1 MRTSNFIQ
9 SPYVDMKLLT
19 NDEFQEYKNHSC
31 QEYVRQGKTFNYNKM
46 VLLNKRYL
54 EPKSEEELE
63 TLPSH
68 SPEQVSTAGNSTQP
82 ATQSDDAAISQQ
94 EYNVDMNES
103 NSDNAPTVDIGDN
116 LSSSINTSN
125 IQEAENQN
133 DDSQQASNI
142 SMTAPPADPVP
153 VNNVIQGSE
162 NVKGQVEK
170 TNVKGQVE
178 KTSMMRPYICIH
190 CKKGYTTKY
199 SRNRHISQMHNNDWK
214 SPQKKDVKR
223 LQNPKKK
230 PAVVKISVPKTSK
243 TNSVFLPVPVPTPVP
258 VQVKYPKPVESMKDL
273 LNRKPPV
280 KNLKKRHRM
289 NLEDSDDETDNLEP
303 PAKSYITSR
312 RGPRRSKNNDDE
324 DGYKSL

>member
-54 EPKSEEELE
+54 EPKSEEDLE

-68 SPEQVSTAGNSTQP
+68 SLEQVSTAGNSTQP
-82 ATQSDDAAISQQ
+82 ASQSDDAATSQQ

-103 NSDNAPTVDIGDN
+103 NSDNVPAVNIGDN

-142 SMTAPPADPVP
+142 SMMAPPADPVP

-162 NVKGQVEK
+162 NVKGQVK
-170 TNVKGQVE
+170 KI
-178 KTSMMRPYICIH
+178 SIMRPYICSH

-199 SRNRHISQMHNNDWK
+199 SMNRHISQMHNNDWTR
-214 SPQKKDVKR
+214 KKDVKR

-230 PAVVKISVPKTSK
+230 PAFVKKSVPKTSK
-243 TNSVFLPVPVPTPVP
+243 AKSVFLPVPVPTPVP

-273 LNRKPPV
+273 LNRKPV
-280 KNLKKRHRM
+280 DKNPKKRNRM
-289 NLEDSDDETDNLEP
+289 NLEDSDESDNLEP

-312 RGPRRSKNNDDE
+312 RSKNNDDE
-324 DGYKSL
+324 DGYNSL

>member
-54 EPKSEEELE
+54 EPKSEEDLE

-68 SPEQVSTAGNSTQP
+68 SLEQVSTAGNSTQP
-82 ATQSDDAAISQQ
+82 ATQSDDAATSQQ

-103 NSDNAPTVDIGDN
+103 NSDNVPAVNIGDN

-133 DDSQQASNI
+133 DDDSQQASNI
-142 SMTAPPADPVP
+142 SMMAPPADPVP

-162 NVKGQVEK
+162 NVKGQVK
-170 TNVKGQVE
+170 KI
-178 KTSMMRPYICIH
+178 SIMRPYICSH

-199 SRNRHISQMHNNDWK
+199 SMDRHISQIHNNDWTK
-214 SPQKKDVKR
+214 KKDVKR
-223 LQNPKKK
+223 LQNLKKK
-230 PAVVKISVPKTSK
+230 PAFVKKSVPKTSK
-243 TNSVFLPVPVPTPVP
+243 AKSVFLPVPVPTPVP

-273 LNRKPPV
+273 LNRKPV
-280 KNLKKRHRM
+280 DKNPKKRHRM
-289 NLEDSDDETDNLEP
+289 NLEDSDDESDNLEP

-312 RGPRRSKNNDDE
+312 RSKNNDDE

>member
-54 EPKSEEELE
+54 EPKSEEDLE

-68 SPEQVSTAGNSTQP
+68 SLEQVSTAGNSTQP
-82 ATQSDDAAISQQ
+82 ATQSDDAATSQQ

-103 NSDNAPTVDIGDN
+103 NSDNVPAVNIGDN

-142 SMTAPPADPVP
+142 SMMAPPADPVP

-162 NVKGQVEK
+162 NVKGQVK
-170 TNVKGQVE
+170 KI
-178 KTSMMRPYICIH
+178 SIMRPYICSY

-199 SRNRHISQMHNNDWK
+199 SMNRHISQMHNNDWK
-214 SPQKKDVKR
+214 PPQKKDLKR

-230 PAVVKISVPKTSK
+230 PAFVKNSVPKTSK
-243 TNSVFLPVPVPTPVP
+243 AKSVFLPVPVPTPVP

-289 NLEDSDDETDNLEP
+289 DLEDSDDESDNLEP

-312 RGPRRSKNNDDE
+312 RSKNNDDE